1 MANLS
6 ISSLLAEFIMSLSS
20 IARSHRPSKQYLKM
34 VASEIGVTVCTVHL
48 DSEFPASVLSES
60 DGALSVPSRLFDF
73 ISKLLFAVLS
83 SYIIYLIM
91 RKNKGQEIF

>member
-1 MANLS
+1 
-6 ISSLLAEFIMSLSS
+6 MSLSS